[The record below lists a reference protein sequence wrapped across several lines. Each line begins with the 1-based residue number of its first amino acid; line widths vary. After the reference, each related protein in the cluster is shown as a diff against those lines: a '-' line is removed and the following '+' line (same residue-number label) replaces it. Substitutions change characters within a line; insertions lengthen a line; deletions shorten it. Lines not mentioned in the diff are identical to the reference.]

1 MGKRSVQKGIV
12 QKEKTSI
19 DNLVFIVGDI
29 KAEKDL
35 IINGTVKGNVEIKNH
50 SFFLGPSG
58 RLQGKIDG
66 LDVRIRG
73 QMKGE
78 IKATGKVEITQDAK
92 FEGKIKCKT
101 ISVEE
106 GGYFNAD
113 VDLGR
118 KSPEKESLKETSM
131 VAEGSESS

>member
-1 MGKRSVQKGIV
+1 MGKRSMQDGIG

-19 DNLVFIVGDI
+19 GNLVFIVGNI
-29 KAEKDL
+29 KAEEDL
-35 IINGTVKGNVEIKNH
+35 IINGKVKGDIEIKNH

-66 LDVRIRG
+66 LNVRIRG

-78 IKATGKVEITQDAK
+78 IKATGKIEITKEAK
-92 FEGKIKCKT
+92 FSGKIKCKT

-106 GGYFNAD
+106 GAYFNAD

-118 KSPEKESLKETSM
+118 ISPEKGSLEETPT
-131 VAEGSESS
+131 VVEGSES

>member
-1 MGKRSVQKGIV
+1 MQKGIV
-12 QKEKTSI
+12 QKEKTSFG
-19 DNLVFIVGDI
+19 NLLFIVGDI
-29 KAEKDL
+29 KAEEDL
-35 IINGTVKGNVEIKNH
+35 IINGRVKGNVEIKNH
-50 SFFLGPSG
+50 SFFLSPSG

-66 LDVRIRG
+66 LNVRIRG

-78 IKATGKVEITQDAK
+78 IKATGTVEITQEAK

-106 GGYFNAD
+106 GAYFNAD

-118 KSPEKESLKETSM
+118 KSPEKGSLEETST
-131 VAEGSESS
+131 VGEGSESS